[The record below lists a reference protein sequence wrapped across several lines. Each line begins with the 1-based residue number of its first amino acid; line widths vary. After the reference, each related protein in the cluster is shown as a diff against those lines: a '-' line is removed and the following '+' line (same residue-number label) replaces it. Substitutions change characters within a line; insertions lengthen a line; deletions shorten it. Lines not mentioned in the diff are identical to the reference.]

1 MAGDIASEVR
11 LASVN
16 ADVVPEAEKDYQWP
30 PVDPNM
36 NYGNSYADHVA
47 PDSREEKARK
57 LQRISD
63 SSYTLLD
70 DQERDK

>member
-47 PDSREEKARK
+47 PDSRE
-57 LQRISD
+57 
-63 SSYTLLD
+63 
-70 DQERDK
+70 